1 MKDTVITAAV
11 KRRELWIWLTCF
23 IVANVVNITTIICY
37 STPWYEVFTQLGY
50 VVALSVLLYVLTIVV
65 RVVWLVVRRLTS
77 HGEKH

>member
-11 KRRELWIWLTCF
+11 KRHELWIWLTCF

-65 RVVWLVVRRLTS
+65 RVVWFVVRRLTS

>member
-23 IVANVVNITTIICY
+23 IAANVGNITTIICY

-65 RVVWLVVRRLTS
+65 RVVWFVVRRLTS

>member
-11 KRRELWIWLTCF
+11 KRRELWILLTCF

-65 RVVWLVVRRLTS
+65 RVVWFVVRRLTS

>member
-1 MKDTVITAAV
+1 MKDTVIKAAV
-11 KRRELWIWLTCF
+11 KRRELWILLTCF

-65 RVVWLVVRRLTS
+65 RVVWFVVRRLTS
-77 HGEKH
+77 HEEKH

>member
-37 STPWYEVFTQLGY
+37 ATPWYEIFTQLGY
-50 VVALSVLLYVLTIVV
+50 VTVLSVLLYVLTVVV
-65 RVVWLVVRRLTS
+65 RLVWYAVRRIAPS
-77 HGEKH
+77 EDKR

>member
-65 RVVWLVVRRLTS
+65 RVVWFVVRRLTS
-77 HGEKH
+77 HGENH

>member
-37 STPWYEVFTQLGY
+37 STPWYEVFTHLGY

-65 RVVWLVVRRLTS
+65 RVVWFVVRRLTS

>member
-1 MKDTVITAAV
+1 MKDTVIKAAV

-37 STPWYEVFTQLGY
+37 STPWYEAFTQLGY

-65 RVVWLVVRRLTS
+65 RVVWFVVRRLTS

>member
-37 STPWYEVFTQLGY
+37 STPWYEVFTRRGY

-65 RVVWLVVRRLTS
+65 RVVWFVVRRLTS

>member
-50 VVALSVLLYVLTIVV
+50 VVALSVPLYVLTIVV
-65 RVVWLVVRRLTS
+65 RVVWFVVRRLTS

>member
-11 KRRELWIWLTCF
+11 KRRELCIWLWCF

-65 RVVWLVVRRLTS
+65 RVVWFVVRRLTS

>member
-1 MKDTVITAAV
+1 MKDTVIKAAV

-23 IVANVVNITTIICY
+23 IVANEVNITTIICY

-65 RVVWLVVRRLTS
+65 RVVWFVVRRLTS

>member
-1 MKDTVITAAV
+1 MEDTVIKAAV

-65 RVVWLVVRRLTS
+65 RVVWFVVRRLTS

>member
-1 MKDTVITAAV
+1 MKDTVIKAAV

-37 STPWYEVFTQLGY
+37 STTWYEVFTQLGY

-65 RVVWLVVRRLTS
+65 RVVWFVVRRLTS

>member
-23 IVANVVNITTIICY
+23 IAANVVNITTIICY

-50 VVALSVLLYVLTIVV
+50 VVALSVLLYVLTILV
-65 RVVWLVVRRLTS
+65 RVVWFVVRRLTS

>member
-1 MKDTVITAAV
+1 MKDTVIKAAV

-65 RVVWLVVRRLTS
+65 RVVWSVVRRLTS